1 MTLDRLKT
9 LTRTRRLSRREF
21 IQQAIAAGIT
31 VAAAE
36 GLFTAMA
43 RAEPKKGGRFR
54 MGVGSG
60 STNDTLDPGSIP
72 DTFNQVVAWGAL
84 RSSLTDVLA
93 DGTIVPDLAESFES
107 SPDAKQWVFKLR
119 KGVEFHNGKS
129 VDANDVVASFQYHL
143 GADSKSAAKPLLA
156 DLTEVKADGK
166 DTVVFTLSNGNADFP
181 FVTYDFHIPIMP
193 AADGKV
199 DWESGI
205 GTGPYVKSRY
215 EPGARFEGKRY
226 ANYHGQTWFDEIE
239 VLSIIDVAARMNA
252 LITGEIDFAD
262 RADLKTLP
270 MLQRNPG
277 IVVSEIAGFA
287 HYTAPMNCSV
297 APFND
302 KNVRLALK
310 YAIDRQELVNKV
322 LLGHGAV
329 GNDNPIA
336 KGVPFYAE
344 PKAQHAYDPDKVKFH
359 LKAAGLQS
367 LAVDLSTADAA
378 FAGAVDSALLMKEQ
392 AAKAGID
399 INVVREPN
407 DGYWS
412 NVWLKKPW
420 CFCYWNGRTTADA
433 MFTTAYVTGAA
444 WNDTFW
450 SNADFDKTLAAARS
464 ELDAS
469 KRAGM
474 YAELQNLVAEDG
486 GALVLMFNNLVNVH
500 SDKLAHGPV
509 APNYDVD
516 GMKIAQRWWFA

>member
-9 LTRTRRLSRREF
+9 LTRTRGLSRREF
-21 IQQAIAAGIT
+21 IQQAMAAGIT
-31 VAAAE
+31 VASAQT
-36 GLFTAMA
+36 LYSAMA

-54 MGVGSG
+54 LGLGSG
-60 STNDTLDPGSIP
+60 STSDTLDPGSIP
-72 DTFNQVVAWGAL
+72 DTFNQIVAWGAL
-84 RSSLTDVLA
+84 RSSLTDVTA
-93 DGTIVPDLAESFES
+93 EGKIVPDLAESFES

-129 VDANDVVASFQYHL
+129 LDADDVVASFKFHQ
-143 GADSKSAAKPLLA
+143 GADSKSAAKPLLS

-166 DTVVFTLSNGNADFP
+166 DTVIFTLANGNADFP

-193 AADGKV
+193 AANGKV
-199 DWESGI
+199 DWESGV
-205 GTGPYVKSRY
+205 GTGPYVKSSY
-215 EPGARFEGKRY
+215 EPGVRFEGRRF
-226 ANYHGQTWFDEIE
+226 ANYHGQTYFDEIE
-239 VLSIIDVAARMNA
+239 VLSIVDVAARMNA
-252 LITGEIDFAD
+252 LITGEVDFAD

-270 MLQRNPG
+270 MLARNPG
-277 IVVSEIAGFA
+277 IAVLEIAGFA
-287 HYTAPMNCSV
+287 HYTAPMNCTV

-310 YAIDRQELVNKV
+310 YAVDRKELVDKI
-322 LLGHGAV
+322 LLGHGTV

-344 PKAQHAYDPDKVKFH
+344 PKVQHSYDPDKVKFH
-359 LKAAGLQS
+359 LKAAGLQT

-378 FAGAVDSALLMKEQ
+378 FAGAVDAALLMKES

-420 CFCYWNGRTTADA
+420 CFSYWNGRPTPDA

-444 WNDTFW
+444 WNESFW
-450 SNADFDKTLAAARS
+450 SNGTFDKTLAAARS
-464 ELDAS
+464 ELDAA
-469 KRAGM
+469 KRAQM
-474 YAELQNLVAEDG
+474 YAELQDLQAEDG

-500 SDKLAHGPV
+500 SDKLAHGAV
-509 APNYDVD
+509 APNYDAD
-516 GMKIAQRWWFA
+516 GMKITQRWWFA